1 MTLQWE
7 TSNTRRLRFRAWRM
21 SHFRHTEEQNEY
33 TSDLMNQSIKTMT
46 ST

>member
-21 SHFRHTEEQNEY
+21 SHFGHAEEQNEY
-33 TSDLMNQSIKTMT
+33 TSNSIYQSIKPVI